1 MIPVMWPARALAVFA
16 LAIGATMVGA
26 CDVAQQDDGG
36 TGGEAASSCDGSND
50 CAACAQCAAQV
61 DCASQ
66 LSACNASSAC
76 VAIDECVTVC
86 GADLACKSDCVNNN
100 PGGASTYEAAARCV
114 YCTSCTGDCAGFRT
128 CD

>member
-1 MIPVMWPARALAVFA
+1 MRPAGAIAFFA
-16 LAIGATMVGA
+16 LAIGVATAGG

-36 TGGEAASSCDGSND
+36 TGGEAASSCDGSDD

-61 DCASQ
+61 ECAGQ

-76 VAIDECVTVC
+76 VAIDECVSIC
-86 GADLACKSDCVNNN
+86 GANLDCKSDCVNNN
-100 PGGASTYEAAARCV
+100 PGGASTYEAAARCI
-114 YCTSCTGDCAGFRT
+114 YCTTCPDDCAGFRS